1 MLLYLEMK
9 ILNLYD
15 EDLFID
21 EEIFNVDQSH
31 QSANFRFTAIL
42 ILYLD

>member
-9 ILNLYD
+9 ILNLYH
-15 EDLFID
+15 EDLYID

-31 QSANFRFTAIL
+31 KRKVPIL
-42 ILYLD
+42 DLRKF